1 MMKTRQRKGET
12 MTLKI
17 ELGPEEEKAL
27 CEQARLSGREPEQYA
42 RQIIRDHIGAPTTV
56 ADELIDLEFVAYCE
70 RESDESARRD
80 EVLEAT
86 AQIEDSMARVVIE
99 EERAE
104 RF

>member
-1 MMKTRQRKGET
+1 

-17 ELGPEEEKAL
+17 ELNPEEEKAL
-27 CEQARLSGREPEQYA
+27 REQARRNGRDPEQYA
-42 RQIIRDHIGAPTTV
+42 RQIIRDHIGV
-56 ADELIDLEFVAYCE
+56 AGAALEDLIDREFSTYCE
-70 RESDESARRD
+70 REGDESVTRD

-86 AQIEDSMARVVIE
+86 SPIQDSMARVIVE